1 MSECCL
7 PNLGCLSIP
16 IISTQ
21 VAGQAGT
28 PGAAGRSIVDEYYE
42 PSNGELTL
50 TFSEAPLTY
59 TTGDL
64 RGAQGDTGATG
75 LDGVS
80 RLYYNSNDSSSGTA
94 GSFVTV
100 FTYTLPADM
109 LIENGDSL
117 VINMRSVRLTADG
130 NPFGSCQRRITFAS
144 TSCTLFTSAA
154 IGGSPSEPDM
164 VQGESTGLQY
174 NTRVEIIK
182 TSVNQARCM
191 VTSDL
196 CIETS
201 VIPVQYISYQNILTG
216 LDFTT
221 TNTINADLLQSVVGQ
236 VRIKSFTIDKI
247 KKAV

>member
-16 IISTQ
+16 VISTD
-21 VAGQAGT
+21 VNGPAGA
-28 PGAAGRSIVDEYYE
+28 PGVDGRGITNEFY
-42 PSNGELTL
+42 NGNTGELEL
-50 TFSEAPLTY
+50 TFSASPFSY

-64 RGAQGDTGATG
+64 RGQQGGQG
-75 LDGVS
+75 IQGNDGVV
-80 RLYYNSNDSSSGTA
+80 RLYYNANDSSSGTA
-94 GSFVTV
+94 GSFATV

-144 TSCTLFTSAA
+144 TSCTLFTNIS
-154 IGGSPSEPDM
+154 SSEPDM
-164 VQGESTGLQY
+164 VQGDSTGLQY
-174 NTRVEIIK
+174 NLRVEIIK
-182 TSVNQARCM
+182 TSVSQARCM
-191 VTSDL
+191 VTADL

-201 VIPVQYISYQNILTG
+201 VVPFQYISYQNILTG

>member
-7 PNLGCLSIP
+7 PNLGCLAIP
-16 IISTQ
+16 VISTQ
-21 VAGQAGT
+21 VAGQTGP

-64 RGAQGDTGATG
+64 RGTQGNTGATG

-80 RLYYNSNDSSSGTA
+80 RLYYNANDSSSGTA
-94 GSFVTV
+94 GSFATV

-130 NPFGSCQRRITFAS
+130 DPFGSCQRRITFAS
-144 TSCTLFTSAA
+144 TSCTLFTNIS
-154 IGGSPSEPDM
+154 SSEPDM
-164 VQGESTGLQY
+164 VQGDSTGLQY
-174 NTRVEIIK
+174 NLRVEIIK
-182 TSVNQARCM
+182 TSVSQARCM
-191 VTSDL
+191 VTADL
-196 CIETS
+196 CIQTS
-201 VIPVQYISYQNILTG
+201 VVQVQYISYQNVLTG